1 MTHDPLIIMARNS
14 TLPEDEGK
22 RKQSLQAL
30 KSTLANAC
38 IDFDIYPDSFTVY
51 DGHIYSQVDL
61 SCPDCGDNL
70 AVREFNSGTGNG
82 GDATAECS
90 CGFSGRAVYR
100 LIDLERNIDVSTVD
114 AMFDT
119 GSCVAD
125 GAPVQ
130 YTPYEKTGYHRPE

>member
-1 MTHDPLIIMARNS
+1 MTRDPLIIMAGNS
-14 TLPEDEGK
+14 TLPDEERK

-30 KSTLANAC
+30 TSALANAC

-51 DGHIYSQVDL
+51 DGHIYSQMDL
-61 SCPDCGDNL
+61 SCPDCGANL
-70 AVREFNSGTGNG
+70 AVREFNSGPGNG
-82 GDATAECS
+82 ADAIAECS

-100 LIDLERNIDVSTVD
+100 LIDIERNTDVSTVD
-114 AMFDT
+114 AIFDT

-130 YTPYEKTGYHRPE
+130 YTSYEKSSHHRPE